1 MWIKQQGRR
10 YFDSKILKDLDH
22 LIEVMLESEDERTD
36 NDNLETTENCL
47 DAFRIASNETL
58 LVSKLRNYI

>member
-1 MWIKQQGRR
+1 
-10 YFDSKILKDLDH
+10 
-22 LIEVMLESEDERTD
+22 MLESEDERTD

-58 LVSKLRNYI
+58 LISKLTNYI